1 MIPIPRGYRRLE
13 WSEHKPAR
21 GTRLVESANPREKV
35 SVTIRVRRRPDA
47 PPFPDHEHWMAN
59 PPGQRQFLSCA
70 EFAGRF
76 GADPADLD
84 QVANFAKRH
93 GLSVGE
99 THVARRSVSVSRTVR
114 QMEKAFG
121 VTLQENTS

>member
-1 MIPIPRGYRRLE
+1 
-13 WSEHKPAR
+13 
-21 GTRLVESANPREKV
+21 
-35 SVTIRVRRRPDA
+35 
-47 PPFPDHEHWMAN
+47 MAN

-76 GADPADLD
+76 GADPANLN

-99 THVARRSVSVSRTVR
+99 THVAR
-114 QMEKAFG
+114 
-121 VTLQENTS
+121 

>member
-13 WSEHKPAR
+13 WSEHRPAR
-21 GTRLVESANPREKV
+21 GTRLVGSANPREVESANPREKV

-47 PPFPDHEHWMAN
+47 PPPDHEHWMAN

-99 THVARRSVSVSRTVR
+99 THVAR
-114 QMEKAFG
+114 
-121 VTLQENTS
+121 

>member
-21 GTRLVESANPREKV
+21 GLGGESAQAAPVPLMRG
-35 SVTIRVRRRPDA
+35 VRRPVRRGPC
-47 PPFPDHEHWMAN
+47 
-59 PPGQRQFLSCA
+59 G
-70 EFAGRF
+70 
-76 GADPADLD
+76 LD
-84 QVANFAKRH
+84 QVANFAKR
-93 GLSVGE
+93 LSVGE
-99 THVARRSVSVSRTVR
+99 THVARRSVSVSGTVR

>member
-35 SVTIRVRRRPDA
+35 SVTIRVL
-47 PPFPDHEHWMAN
+47 PDHEHWMAN
-59 PPGQRQFLSCA
+59 PPGQRQFLSRA

-76 GADPADLD
+76 GADPADLN

-99 THVARRSVSVSRTVR
+99 THVAR
-114 QMEKAFG
+114 
-121 VTLQENTS
+121 